1 MAGFAVAAPLTVE
14 LPSGSG
20 SGAIAL
26 PAAGPGAVGPVG
38 LRLLDGRAEVDG
50 REQPLRGSWRRDG
63 GAVRWRGEG
72 VEATVTARAAGTL
85 TVLDIGLA
93 ATREPVWVRAEVRLP
108 FAFAAAWGLFDGREA
123 RDGGAGEARQVQ
135 LLGTFPAVAAWSGQ
149 QGLAVG
155 LDPGCQVSELALA
168 VRSPDG
174 RHGALTVSAPLV
186 LDPGRPETLSVAVTS
201 FDPAPFGLL
210 ELIERWHAAF
220 PDVYRPAEGIDPRLL
235 SACAAGSADG
245 EPDQELW
252 HGEFDGQTVC
262 GEARCGWEWAYAPF
276 LIAGDPVGRDEHRD
290 LLSPAEPESEGLEAF
305 RARRRE
311 RFAAIAAKGV
321 APAFYL
327 VNWIDQR
334 LADRYADSLIRPE
347 DVADDW
353 GTTQSGWICG
363 EATDVR
369 AFPWAGALGDQLQ
382 RDLPELAAGLPLAG
396 FAVDLASGDARYRP
410 SRYLPA
416 RAYDQ
421 RGAWVHEAIGLASLL
436 RYAHTLRT
444 SDGRY
449 RCGVTA
455 SLYGDGHYAVYGQV
469 DNVIGEGTV
478 DQVLADSARA
488 ERDRWLLGRKPRCW
502 YIHLHHDELGNRID
516 TQAMTAE
523 GLRQVVRARWDRA
536 ILWSFRFG
544 WLPSPDLVYG
554 YAPMLRALPLIHD
567 CVRAGWHP
575 VPAMTADQPLWLARY
590 GEGLETR
597 LVVMNPDDRP
607 LTATVRVHSRF
618 LGRGTYLLANADGS
632 ATDNVLR
639 EGDVILTVPL
649 PERSWALFLAVG
661 RHHDGQATV
670 TVRTSP
676 RYDPTRRPREVGVIE
691 SHLPGS
697 PPFFFTRAVAA
708 SAELYQKAG
717 LVRGELLEAR

>member
-1 MAGFAVAAPLTVE
+1 MLGGTMRALVLGSISILLMAACEGP
-14 LPSGSG
+14 
-20 SGAIAL
+20 
-26 PAAGPGAVGPVG
+26 AGPQGPAG
-38 LRLLDGRAEVDG
+38 PAGPDGPE
-50 REQPLRGSWRRDG
+50 
-63 GAVRWRGEG
+63 GEG
-72 VEATVTARAAGTL
+72 
-85 TVLDIGLA
+85 
-93 ATREPVWVRAEVRLP
+93 
-108 FAFAAAWGLFDGREA
+108 
-123 RDGGAGEARQVQ
+123 
-135 LLGTFPAVAAWSGQ
+135 GQ
-149 QGLAVG
+149 NGSMG
-155 LDPGCQVSELALA
+155 DPGDPGEDGT
-168 VRSPDG
+168 SPWFTDSG
-174 RHGALTVSAPLV
+174 IDIEVTDLTVSAGSATVTFTLDDRSGNGGAGLDRTGALTQGAVSVSFV
-186 LDPGRPETLSVAVTS
+186 LGQLATDGAGEPGAYTAYTTRTVSGAIQATTESTAANFETLSLSRTQARYRYTFS
-201 FDPAPFGLL
+201 APLTGFDPAPFGLL

-220 PDVYRPAEGIDPRLL
+220 PGVYRPAEGIDPRLL

-245 EPDQELW
+245 EPDPELW
-252 HGEFDGQTVC
+252 HGEFDGQAIC
-262 GEARCGWEWAYAPF
+262 AEARCGWEWTYAPF
-276 LIAGDPVGRDEHRD
+276 LIAGDPVGREEHRD
-290 LLSPAEPESEGLEAF
+290 LLGPAESESEGLEAF
-305 RARRRE
+305 RERRRA
-311 RFAAIAAKGV
+311 RFAAIVAKGL

-334 LADRYADSLIRPE
+334 LADQFTDSLIRHE

-353 GTTQSGWICG
+353 GATQTGWIRG

-369 AFPWAGALGDQLQ
+369 AFPWADSLGDQFQ

-396 FAVDLASGDARYRP
+396 LAVDLAAGNARFRP
-410 SRYLPA
+410 ARYLPG

-421 RGAWVHEAIGLASLL
+421 RGAWIHEGLGLAALL

-444 SDGRY
+444 GDDRY
-449 RCGVTA
+449 RCGATA

-469 DNVIGEGTV
+469 DNVIGEATV
-478 DQVLADSARA
+478 DEVLADPARA

-502 YIHLHHDELGNRID
+502 YVLLHHDELGNRID

-523 GLRQVVRARWDRA
+523 GLRQVVRSRWDRA

-575 VPAMTADQPLWLARY
+575 VPAMTAEQPLWLARY

-607 LTATVRVHSRF
+607 ITATVRVHSHS
-618 LGRGTYLLANADGS
+618 LGQGTYLLANADGS

-639 EGDVILTVPL
+639 DGDVILTVPL

-661 RHHDGQATV
+661 RHRDGQATV

-676 RYDPTRRPREVGVIE
+676 RYDPTRRSREVGVIE

-717 LVRGELLEAR
+717 LVRGELLETR